1 MLCGGCLWFGFEPGV
16 LHVLCK
22 HCTPELYP
30 QLGRGGASPCS
41 LQGIELLWAC
51 TRNAFGFH
59 FLFLRQGLTKLAV
72 LALSSPY
79 CPG

>member
-1 MLCGGCLWFGFEPGV
+1 MLCEGCLWFAFEPGV

-22 HCTPELYP
+22 HYNPELYP
-30 QLGRGGASPCS
+30 QLGKVGGGSPCS
-41 LQGIELLWAC
+41 LQGLNSDLWGLHREC
-51 TRNAFGFH
+51 L
-59 FLFLRQGLTKLAV
+59 LFLRQGLTELAV